1 MDSQAIH
8 MESSCQR
15 KSAGRF
21 RAPTANGSA
30 PLPLLRRFWGDF
42 IGRRRTTVVFAA
54 ILMVLSVLLQLPVP
68 LLTMHIIDVV
78 VGQQP
83 FAIVNQLVLTLAAL
97 IVVRHVFTYI
107 NENVTLHLKE
117 SIIIDVQAS
126 LFRHLQSLP
135 LSFFTDKHSAYLQSR
150 IMNDSRAVEGALVR
164 SFVTIAVNALTFVIG
179 AAIILYLRPEV
190 GLVLLLTVIP
200 FGCIRF
206 FTNKRMRALSTDM
219 QERQAATSASISER
233 VAGIATIKSFG
244 QENGQTE
251 LVSRQLDQL
260 KSIYIRTNWF
270 GIASGIGTSLVT
282 SLSTAFVLW
291 YGLRQVTQGAM
302 TLGQVVGILSLMNFL
317 YAPVNAL
324 VAANI
329 GIQQAA
335 SALQRIYE
343 FLGEKPE
350 QSPGGKL
357 AIHEGRVEIRKI
369 EFAYKAGSKVFSDF
383 SLTIPGGETVAL
395 VGHSGAGK
403 SSLVRLLSRL
413 NDIQGGQILIDR
425 SDIRHVALSELRAAV
440 GIVEQQAFLFTGT
453 ILENIRLGRPD
464 ATLDEVITAS
474 RNAYAHDFIS
484 ALPDSYEARVG
495 ERGLTLSGGE
505 CQRIALA
512 RMFLRDP
519 KILVL
524 DEAVSALD
532 SQSEEYIQQ
541 SLQTLTRSRT
551 TIIIAHRLS
560 TLLLANR
567 IVLIEK
573 GVLVE
578 EGTHEELISLQ
589 GGYARLFKQQ
599 FQSQI
604 ADIKEPVGMENI

>member
-1 MDSQAIH
+1 
-8 MESSCQR
+8 MESNCQR
-15 KSAGRF
+15 KVTDRL
-21 RAPTANGSA
+21 RASTPHGSA
-30 PLPLLRRFWGDF
+30 LLPLLKRFWSDF
-42 IGRRRTTVVFAA
+42 IGRRGTTVAFAA
-54 ILMVLSVLLQLPVP
+54 SLMVLSVLLQLPVP

-78 VGQQP
+78 VERQP
-83 FAIVNQLVLTLAAL
+83 FSTVNQLALALATLIML
-97 IVVRHVFTYI
+97 RHVFAYI
-107 NENVTLHLKE
+107 NENVTLQLKE
-117 SIIIDVQAS
+117 SIILDVQAS

-135 LSFFTDKHSAYLQSR
+135 LSFFADKHSTYLQSR

-164 SFVTIAVNALTFVIG
+164 SFVTIAVNALTFAIG
-179 AAIILYLRPEV
+179 AGIILYIRPQI

-206 FTNKRMRALSTDM
+206 FTNKRMRALSADM

-233 VAGIATIKSFG
+233 LAGIATIKSLG
-244 QENGQTE
+244 QEDGQTK
-251 LVSRQLDQL
+251 LVSLQLDQL

-291 YGLRQVTQGAM
+291 YGLHQVTQGAM

-350 QSPGGKL
+350 QSPDGKL
-357 AIHEGRVEIRKI
+357 VIHEGRVEIRGI
-369 EFAYKAGSKVFSDF
+369 EFAYKAGPKVFSNF
-383 SLTIPGGETVAL
+383 SLTISGGETIAL

-403 SSLVRLLSRL
+403 SSLVRLLPRL
-413 NDIQGGQILIDR
+413 NDIQGGQILIDG
-425 SDIRHVALSELRAAV
+425 SDIRHVALSELRAAI

-464 ATLDEVITAS
+464 ATLDEIITAS

-484 ALPDSYEARVG
+484 ALPDGYEARVG

-532 SQSEEYIQQ
+532 SQSEEYIQR
-541 SLQTLTRSRT
+541 SLQALARSRT

-560 TLLLANR
+560 TLLLADR

-578 EGTHEELISLQ
+578 EGTHEELIALQ
-589 GGYARLFKQQ
+589 GGYSRLFQQQ

-604 ADIKEPVGMENI
+604 AHGKEPVGMETI

>member
-1 MDSQAIH
+1 
-8 MESSCQR
+8 MEPNCQR
-15 KSAGRF
+15 KVTDRF
-21 RAPTANGSA
+21 RASTSQGSA
-30 PLPLLRRFWGDF
+30 LLPLLGRFWGDF
-42 IGRRRTTVVFAA
+42 IGRRRTTVAFAA
-54 ILMVLSVLLQLPVP
+54 LLMVLSVLLQLPVP

-78 VGQQP
+78 VDRQP
-83 FAIVNQLVLTLAAL
+83 FAIINQLALALTAL
-97 IVVRHVFTYI
+97 IVVRHAFAYT

-117 SIIIDVQAS
+117 SIIFDVQRS

-135 LSFFTDKHSAYLQSR
+135 LSFFADKHSTYLQSR
-150 IMNDSRAVEGALVR
+150 TMNDSRAVEGALVR
-164 SFVTIAVNALTFVIG
+164 SFVTIAVNALTFVVG
-179 AAIILYLRPEV
+179 AAIILYIRPEM
-190 GLVLLLTVIP
+190 GLVLLLTIIP
-200 FGCIRF
+200 FGCIRL
-206 FTNKRMRALSTDM
+206 FTNKRMRALSKDM
-219 QERQAATSASISER
+219 QEKQAATSASISER
-233 VAGIATIKSFG
+233 LAGIATIKSFG
-244 QENGQTE
+244 QEDGQTE

-260 KSIYIRTNWF
+260 KSIYIKTNWF
-270 GIASGIGTSLVT
+270 GITSGIGTSLIT

-291 YGLRQVTQGAM
+291 HGLHQVNNGAM

-350 QSPGGKL
+350 QSPDGEL
-357 AIHEGRVEIRKI
+357 VVHEGRVEIRKI
-369 EFAYKAGSKVFSDF
+369 EFAYKTGAKVFSDF
-383 SLTIPGGETVAL
+383 SLTISGGETVAL

-403 SSLVRLLSRL
+403 SSLVRLLPRL
-413 NDIQGGQILIDR
+413 NEVQDGHILIDGI
-425 SDIRHVALSELRAAV
+425 DIRHVALSELRAAV

-464 ATLDEVITAS
+464 ATLDEIVVAS

-484 ALPDSYEARVG
+484 ALPGSYEARVG

-532 SQSEEYIQQ
+532 SQSEEYIQR
-541 SLQTLTRSRT
+541 SLQALARSRT

-560 TLLLANR
+560 TLMMADR
-567 IVLIEK
+567 IVLLEK
-573 GVLVE
+573 GVLAE

-589 GGYARLFKQQ
+589 GRYARLFQQQ

-604 ADIKEPVGMENI
+604 ARTNDPVGMETL